1 MPSLSAI
8 VGVPAITVGREMERA
23 RKPTGSRAEGRD
35 DGIPATLTVAAV
47 PIGRPEDASPRLAA
61 ALGEAPIVAAEDT
74 RRLRRLAS
82 PLGVRLT
89 TPPFSSY
96 AHLPTPRTPE
106 LPPAL

>member
-1 MPSLSAI
+1 
-8 VGVPAITVGREMERA
+8 MERA

-82 PLGVRLT
+82 ALGGRLT
-89 TPPFSSY
+89 SRLVADYDHLEAATTHEPP
-96 AHLPTPRTPE
+96 AHLTARPDV
-106 LPPAL
+106 LAC